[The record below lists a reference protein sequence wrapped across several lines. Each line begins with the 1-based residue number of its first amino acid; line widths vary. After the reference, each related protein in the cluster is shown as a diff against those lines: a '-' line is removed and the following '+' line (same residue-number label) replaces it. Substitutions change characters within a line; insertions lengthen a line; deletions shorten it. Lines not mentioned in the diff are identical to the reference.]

1 MGCALA
7 IGGLSGKLLPWGS
20 GCGVLTIF
28 RGAFALSVRGSS
40 APVRAR
46 IKPLQKQPRA
56 ASSSPLLNCLRS
68 LRQGAPCVRL
78 RRRRQNERLCGL
90 KSFERCLAAV
100 VRFKKRESP
109 LPWGLTGD
117 FYIKIMLKSV

>member
-28 RGAFALSVRGSS
+28 RGAHAPSVRGSS